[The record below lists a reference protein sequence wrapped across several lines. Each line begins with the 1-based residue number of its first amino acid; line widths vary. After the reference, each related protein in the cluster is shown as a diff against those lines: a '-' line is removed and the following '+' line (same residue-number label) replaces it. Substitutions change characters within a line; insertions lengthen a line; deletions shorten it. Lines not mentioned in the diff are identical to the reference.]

1 MGYRQAGLRAL
12 VALGFAGQV
21 AACGSVPR
29 TSYTA
34 EQAAFASVPAIP
46 GARVYADASVETI
59 AELAGNPQRRSAGFN
74 YLALSGGGGDGAYGA
89 GVLNG
94 WTASG
99 TRPEFTLVSGVSTGA
114 LIAPFAFLGP
124 SYDAYLTEF
133 YTSGVAG
140 ELVASPNLAN
150 VLFGSGLFGDGRL
163 RNLIGRYVT
172 PELLTAI
179 AEEHA
184 KGRRLLVV
192 TTNLDSQRAVIWN
205 MGAIAASGAPN
216 AVELFRDVLA
226 ASASIPA
233 VFPPQLIDVSAG
245 DARFQEM
252 HVDGSVVTP
261 VFTLPQTLL
270 LRNGKFRA
278 GGKANIYVVINGRL
292 EPDFEVT
299 KDNTLSIVERSF
311 TTASRAR
318 SRATLTATYAL
329 AHNIGMGFNLTY
341 IDEDGPKASAAKGFD
356 TAYMRALYEAGLE
369 KGRTGTFWQHTVPA
383 APTLK
388 QTASAVAK

>member
-1 MGYRQAGLRAL
+1 MGFRRTNLYAL
-12 VALGFAGQV
+12 VALGLAGQV
-21 AACGSVPR
+21 TACGSLPR
-29 TSYTA
+29 TPYSA
-34 EQAAFASVPAIP
+34 EQASFAAIPGIP
-46 GARVYADASVETI
+46 GARVFADASVETI
-59 AELAGNPQRRSAGFN
+59 AELAANPHSRAKGFT

-99 TRPEFTLVSGVSTGA
+99 RRPEFTLVSGVSTGA

-124 SYDAYLTEF
+124 AYDAYLTEF

-140 ELVASPNLAN
+140 DLVASPNLAN

-163 RNLIGRYVT
+163 RNLIDRYVT
-172 PELLTAI
+172 PDLIRAV
-179 AEEHA
+179 AEEHS

-205 MGAIAASGAPN
+205 MGVIAASGVPN
-216 AVELFRDVLA
+216 ARELFRDILA

-270 LRNGKFRA
+270 LRDGRIRT
-278 GGKANIYVVINGRL
+278 GGNAEIYVVINGRL

-299 KDNTLSIVERSF
+299 NDNTLAIVGRSF

-329 AHNIGMGFNLTY
+329 ARGNGIGFNLTY
-341 IDEDGPKASAAKGFD
+341 IDEDGPKVPASKGFD
-356 TAYMRALYEAGLE
+356 TAYMRALYEEGME

-388 QTASAVAK
+388 ETAAAIAN

>member
-1 MGYRQAGLRAL
+1 MGYRQGGLRVL
-12 VALGFAGQV
+12 VALGLAGQV

-29 TSYTA
+29 TAYTA
-34 EQAAFASVPAIP
+34 EQAAFASVPGIP
-46 GARVYADASVETI
+46 GARVYADASVDTI

-99 TRPEFTLVSGVSTGA
+99 TRPEFSLVSGVSTGA

-124 SYDAYLTEF
+124 AYDPYLTEF

-140 ELVASPNLAN
+140 ELVTSPNIAN

-163 RNLIGRYVT
+163 RNLIARYVT

-184 KGRRLLVV
+184 KGRRLMVV

-205 MGAIAASGAPN
+205 MGVIASSGAPN
-216 AVELFRDVLA
+216 ALELFRDVLA

-233 VFPPQLIDVSAG
+233 VFPPQMIDVTAA

-270 LRNGKFRA
+270 LRDGKIRT

-329 AHNIGMGFNLTY
+329 ARGNGMGFNLTY
-341 IDEDGPKASAAKGFD
+341 IDENGPKASAAKGFD
-356 TAYMRALYEAGLE
+356 TGYMRALYQAGLE
-369 KGRTGTFWQHTVPA
+369 KGQTGTFWQHTVPA

-388 QTASAVAK
+388 QTAAAVAN

>member
-1 MGYRQAGLRAL
+1 MGYRQGGLRAL
-12 VALGFAGQV
+12 LALGLAGQV

-29 TSYTA
+29 TAYTA
-34 EQAAFASVPAIP
+34 EQAALASVPGIP
-46 GARVYADASVETI
+46 GARVYADASVDTI
-59 AELAGNPQRRSAGFN
+59 AELAGNPLRRSAGFN

-124 SYDAYLTEF
+124 AYDAYLTEF

-140 ELVASPNLAN
+140 ELVTSPSISNI
-150 VLFGSGLFGDGRL
+150 LFGSGLFGDGRL
-163 RNLIGRYVT
+163 RNLIARYVT

-184 KGRRLLVV
+184 KGRRLMVV
-192 TTNLDSQRAVIWN
+192 TTNLDSQRSVIWN
-205 MGAIAASGAPN
+205 MGAIASSGKPN
-216 AVELFRDVLA
+216 ALDLFRDVLA
-226 ASASIPA
+226 ASASVPA
-233 VFPPQLIDVSAG
+233 VFPPQMIDVNAA

-270 LRNGKFRA
+270 LRNGKIRT

-299 KDNTLSIVERSF
+299 KNNTLSIVERSF

-329 AHNIGMGFNLTY
+329 ARSNGMSFNLTY

-356 TAYMRALYEAGLE
+356 TAYMRALYQEGLE

-383 APTLK
+383 SPTLK
-388 QTASAVAK
+388 QTAAAVAN

>member
-1 MGYRQAGLRAL
+1 M
-12 VALGFAGQV
+12 
-21 AACGSVPR
+21 
-29 TSYTA
+29 
-34 EQAAFASVPAIP
+34 
-46 GARVYADASVETI
+46 
-59 AELAGNPQRRSAGFN
+59 
-74 YLALSGGGGDGAYGA
+74 
-89 GVLNG
+89 
-94 WTASG
+94 
-99 TRPEFTLVSGVSTGA
+99 
-114 LIAPFAFLGP
+114 
-124 SYDAYLTEF
+124 
-133 YTSGVAG
+133 
-140 ELVASPNLAN
+140 ASPNLAN

-163 RNLIGRYVT
+163 RNLIDRYVT
-172 PELLTAI
+172 DDLLKAV

-205 MGAIAASGAPN
+205 MGAIAASGVPN
-216 AVELFRDVLA
+216 ARQLFRDVLA

-233 VFPPQLIDVSAG
+233 VFPPQFIDVSAG

-270 LRNGKFRA
+270 LRDGRIRT
-278 GGKANIYVVINGRL
+278 GGKAEIYVVINGRL

-329 AHNIGMGFNLTY
+329 ARTNGIGFNLTY
-341 IDEDGPKASAAKGFD
+341 IDENGPKASAAKGFD
-356 TAYMRALYEAGLE
+356 TAYMRALYEAGYE
-369 KGRTGTFWQHTVPA
+369 KGRTGAFWQHLDPRRAGAEGDGERRGQLIARPFRRAPDTGARRTARLLAQDLRHEAAEGRRRAGVPVVPVDGSVLVA
-383 APTLK
+383 EDLGDDASDQVHGSALRYRAQMAQLPQQRVRRGPRSSPAPDRAP
-388 QTASAVAK
+388 QTCMRRMLLVLPAVWNGMPAVTTMMSFDRAKPSSCAWWQAFEVISS

>member
-1 MGYRQAGLRAL
+1 MGYRQGGLRAL
-12 VALGFAGQV
+12 LALGLAGQV

-29 TSYTA
+29 TAYTA
-34 EQAAFASVPAIP
+34 EQAALASVPGIP
-46 GARVYADASVETI
+46 GARVYADASVDTI
-59 AELAGNPQRRSAGFN
+59 AELAGNPLRRSAGFN

-124 SYDAYLTEF
+124 AYDAYLTEF

-140 ELVASPNLAN
+140 ELVTSPSISNI
-150 VLFGSGLFGDGRL
+150 LFGSGLFGDGRL
-163 RNLIGRYVT
+163 RNLIARYVT

-184 KGRRLLVV
+184 KGRRLMVV
-192 TTNLDSQRAVIWN
+192 TTNLDSQRSVIWN
-205 MGAIAASGAPN
+205 MGAIASSGAPN
-216 AVELFRDVLA
+216 ALDLFRDVLA
-226 ASASIPA
+226 ASASVPA
-233 VFPPQLIDVSAG
+233 VFPPQMIDVTAA

-270 LRNGKFRA
+270 LRDGKIRT

-299 KDNTLSIVERSF
+299 KNNTLSIVERSF

-329 AHNIGMGFNLTY
+329 ARSNGMSFNLTY

-356 TAYMRALYEAGLE
+356 TAYMRALYQEGLG

-383 APTLK
+383 SPTLK
-388 QTASAVAK
+388 QTAAAVAN

>member
-1 MGYRQAGLRAL
+1 MGYRQGGLRVL
-12 VALGFAGQV
+12 LALGLAGQV

-29 TSYTA
+29 TAYTA
-34 EQAAFASVPAIP
+34 EQAALASVPGIP
-46 GARVYADASVETI
+46 GARVYADASVDTI
-59 AELAGNPQRRSAGFN
+59 AELAGNPLRRSAGFN

-124 SYDAYLTEF
+124 VYDAYLTEF

-140 ELVASPNLAN
+140 ELVTSPSISNI
-150 VLFGSGLFGDGRL
+150 LFGSGLFGDGRL
-163 RNLIGRYVT
+163 RNLIARYVT

-179 AEEHA
+179 AEEHS
-184 KGRRLLVV
+184 KGRRLMVV
-192 TTNLDSQRAVIWN
+192 TTNLDSQRSVIWN
-205 MGAIAASGAPN
+205 MGAIASSGAPN
-216 AVELFRDVLA
+216 ALDLFRDVLA
-226 ASASIPA
+226 ASASVPA
-233 VFPPQLIDVSAG
+233 VFPPQMIDVTAA

-270 LRNGKFRA
+270 LRDGKIRT

-329 AHNIGMGFNLTY
+329 ARSNGMSFNLTY
-341 IDEDGPKASAAKGFD
+341 IDENGPKASAAKGFD
-356 TAYMRALYEAGLE
+356 TAYMRALYQEGLE
-369 KGRTGTFWQHTVPA
+369 KGRTGTFWQHTIPA
-383 APTLK
+383 SPTLK
-388 QTASAVAK
+388 QTAAAVAN

>member
-1 MGYRQAGLRAL
+1 MGYRQGGLRAL
-12 VALGFAGQV
+12 LALGLAGQV

-29 TSYTA
+29 TAYTA
-34 EQAAFASVPAIP
+34 EQAALASVPGIP
-46 GARVYADASVETI
+46 GARVYADASVDTI
-59 AELAGNPQRRSAGFN
+59 AELAGNPLRRSAGFN

-124 SYDAYLTEF
+124 AYDAYLTEF

-140 ELVASPNLAN
+140 ELVTSPSISNI
-150 VLFGSGLFGDGRL
+150 LFGSGLFGDGRL
-163 RNLIGRYVT
+163 RNLIARYVT

-184 KGRRLLVV
+184 KGRRLMVV
-192 TTNLDSQRAVIWN
+192 TTNLDSQRSVIWN
-205 MGAIAASGAPN
+205 MGAIASSGAPN
-216 AVELFRDVLA
+216 ALDLFRDVLA
-226 ASASIPA
+226 ASASVPA
-233 VFPPQLIDVSAG
+233 VFPPQMIDVNAA

-270 LRNGKFRA
+270 LRDGKIRT

-299 KDNTLSIVERSF
+299 KNNTLSIVERSF

-329 AHNIGMGFNLTY
+329 ARSNGMSFNLTY

-356 TAYMRALYEAGLE
+356 TAYMRALYQEGLG

-383 APTLK
+383 SPTLK
-388 QTASAVAK
+388 QTAAAVAN